1 MSALIN
7 SVTGTVTVT
16 VIVTVT
22 VKVIVCSYPV
32 CTIFEATVERMNTK
46 QLKLFLLV
54 SDLKSFSRAAELEA
68 LTQPAVTQQINRLE
82 REIDSVLFRRKHK
95 RIDLTKQGRLFYRF
109 AKNMLT
115 MTDNLERELK
125 ILNSKDESILKIGS
139 SHIPTSRILYQKIVE
154 FKQEHP
160 AAYIIFEVN
169 DTENIAYM
177 VENEMLEVGFV
188 GAVMNND
195 LNYRSFSGDELKLVA
210 QKDFAIDSGITLA
223 KLAKVPLILNQ
234 KESGVRKF
242 LEKKLEENGIYFEKM
257 NIISEIGLPE
267 ALLEFVRMGMGCAFL
282 PSIIMDR
289 EIKKGD
295 LKIIDIKNFSAYRN
309 YYLVTK
315 KGVRLP
321 KLTKTFLDS
330 FVSAVEN

>member
-1 MSALIN
+1 
-7 SVTGTVTVT
+7 
-16 VIVTVT
+16 
-22 VKVIVCSYPV
+22 
-32 CTIFEATVERMNTK
+32 MNTK
-46 QLKLFLLV
+46 QLKLFLLI
-54 SDLKSFSRAAELEA
+54 SELKSFSRAAELEA

-82 REIDSVLFRRKHK
+82 REIDSVLLRRKHK
-95 RIDLTKQGRLFYRF
+95 RIELTKQGRLFYRF

-115 MTDNLERELK
+115 MTENLERELK
-125 ILNSKDESILKIGS
+125 IINSKDESILKIGS
-139 SHIPTSRILYQKIVE
+139 SHIPTSHILYEKIVE

-169 DTENIAYM
+169 DTENISYM
-177 VENEMLEVGFV
+177 VENEMLEIGFV

-195 LNYRSFSGDELKLVA
+195 LNYRSFSGDELRLVA
-210 QKDFAIDSGITLA
+210 HKDFDIDDSITLPDIVT
-223 KLAKVPLILNQ
+223 VPLIINQ

-242 LEKKLEENGIYFEKM
+242 LEKKLEENGIYFDQM

-267 ALLEFVRMGMGCAFL
+267 ALIEIVRMGMGCAFV

-289 EIKKGD
+289 EAKKGD
-295 LKIIDIKNFSAYRN
+295 LKSIDIKNFSAYRN

-330 FVSAVEN
+330 FVSAVDQ